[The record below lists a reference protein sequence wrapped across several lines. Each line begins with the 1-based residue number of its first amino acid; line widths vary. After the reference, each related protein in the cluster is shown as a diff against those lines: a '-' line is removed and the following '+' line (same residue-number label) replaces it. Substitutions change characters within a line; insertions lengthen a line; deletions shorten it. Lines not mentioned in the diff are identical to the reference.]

1 MQIHSNV
8 FRYSQFLVRECD
20 KRVEVMFR
28 FNRKIYTID
37 AYEIINRYQI

>member
-8 FRYSQFLVRECD
+8 FRYSQFLVRECVE
-20 KRVEVMFR
+20 RVEVMFR

-37 AYEIINRYQI
+37 TYEIINRYQI